1 MIEIVHSV
9 ISDKMKL
16 NWILITEVYLENQQM
31 FANQATH
38 GSTRKLKKKLESVL
52 LNKNETYQNVQ
63 LNQCLDI

>member
-38 GSTRKLKKKLESVL
+38 GSTRKLKKEIKKVFIE
-52 LNKNETYQNVQ
+52 
-63 LNQCLDI
+63 